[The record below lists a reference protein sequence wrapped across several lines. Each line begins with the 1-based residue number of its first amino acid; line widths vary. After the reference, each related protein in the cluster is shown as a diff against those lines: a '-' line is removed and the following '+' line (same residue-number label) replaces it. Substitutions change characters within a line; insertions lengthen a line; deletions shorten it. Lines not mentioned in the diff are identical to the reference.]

1 MSSSVQLVQGAVEA
15 VVIQSLTCYSWFG
28 RVVHQVPERLARRMA
43 PETARAY
50 LRHSMQLQLY
60 ENFYCRGEA
69 LPARDSNARPGM
81 RAFTPFV
88 QALSAS
94 NSGSGTRE
102 PGWQVRGLV
111 EDGAMVVER
120 SGLSLWVRPEDT
132 WPRRRRAG
140 SARTTVSVSLP
151 KELLQLSPGF
161 YMALGDHWLETGA
174 GPGILRFYWHVRSEG
189 AAALV
194 AAVTAGVNR
203 AGLPFRLKVVNEPER
218 YARCDAGVLYTRTRD
233 YALLARLVAD
243 VYAGVASYLE
253 PATPAFTRRLAPGLG
268 LAEDPGDGD
277 SFGMN
282 RCGLLAEG
290 LISAYEEAKESVPER
305 ITVIERCFKHAGISL
320 AAPFLN
326 PGSTDRYVFRTH

>member
-1 MSSSVQLVQGAVEA
+1 MTSSVQLVQGAVRA
-15 VVIQSLTCYSWFG
+15 VVIDSLTSYSWFG
-28 RVVHQVPERLARRMA
+28 RVVHQVPERLGRKMA

-69 LPARDSNARPGM
+69 GPARDPDGRPAR

-88 QALSAS
+88 QLLSAG
-94 NSGSGTRE
+94 NAGAGTRE
-102 PGWQVRGLV
+102 PGWQVRGF
-111 EDGAMVVER
+111 EGRAIVVER
-120 SGLSLWVRPEDT
+120 NGLSLWVRPEDT
-132 WPRRRRAG
+132 WPRRRRAVAG
-140 SARTTVSVSLP
+140 GATVSVSLP

-161 YMALGDHWLETGA
+161 YMALGNRWLETGA

-194 AAVTAGVNR
+194 AGVTASLNR
-203 AGLPFRLKVVNEPER
+203 ASLPFRLKVVNEPER
-218 YARCDAGVLYTRTRD
+218 YSRCDAGVLYALERD
-233 YALLARLVAD
+233 FGFLARLVAG
-243 VYAGVASYLE
+243 VYAGVSSYLE
-253 PATPAFTRRLAPGLG
+253 PATPAFTRHLAPGLG

-290 LISAYEEAKESVPER
+290 LIRAYEEAKESVAER
-305 ITVIERCFKHAGISL
+305 MGVVERCFEEAGINL

-326 PGSTDRYVFRTH
+326 PGSSDRYVFPAL